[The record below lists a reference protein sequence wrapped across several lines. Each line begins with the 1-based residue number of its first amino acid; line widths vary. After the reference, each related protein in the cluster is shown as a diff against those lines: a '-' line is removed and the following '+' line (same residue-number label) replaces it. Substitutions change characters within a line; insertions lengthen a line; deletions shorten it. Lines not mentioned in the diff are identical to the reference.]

1 MNPKHDEDFY
11 GWAVNTAFLLKNH
24 QYDEVDMDSV
34 IEEVLKM
41 GASDKHALTS
51 YLRELLLHLLK
62 WEYQPSQRCKSWQI
76 SINKQR
82 DAVLDILEYS
92 PGLKQFLPELQKKSY
107 KRACSEVA
115 LQTGIDKNTFP
126 KDCPY
131 SFEQVMDE
139 EFLPERLKK

>member
-62 WEYQPSQRCKSWQI
+62 WEYQPSHKCKSWQI

-92 PGLKQFLPELQKKSY
+92 PGLKQFLPELQKNPINAHAQRLPYKQGLTKTHFQKTVHTHSSKSWT
-107 KRACSEVA
+107 R
-115 LQTGIDKNTFP
+115 
-126 KDCPY
+126 
-131 SFEQVMDE
+131 SFCRSV
-139 EFLPERLKK
+139 

>member
-62 WEYQPSQRCKSWQI
+62 WEYQPTYQCASWQI

-92 PGLKQFLPELQKKSY
+92 PGLKKFLPELQFKAY
-107 KRACSEVA
+107 KRACSEAA

-139 EFLPERLKK
+139 EFCLK